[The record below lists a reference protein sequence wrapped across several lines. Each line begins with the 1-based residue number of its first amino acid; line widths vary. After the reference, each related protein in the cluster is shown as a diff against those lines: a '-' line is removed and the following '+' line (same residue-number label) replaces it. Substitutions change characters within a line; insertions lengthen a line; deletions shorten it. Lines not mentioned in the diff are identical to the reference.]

1 MDLKRFLQ
9 TWIKI
14 VLFFAIYIF
23 EMVPQRRV
31 ISMQSKKRLRIAE
44 FEGTPQFKLIG
55 NQIWAYFTLG
65 EAYFGNAYSYFQ
77 IRRIWVR
84 RIWRTLKKAYLC
96 VITTKYEKHLTT
108 CDRVVPCTAIVEILL
123 IPCKYSTICRIQLH
137 SKNQGNTNTFSYFW
151 IRLNTFLYD
160 VIV

>member
-1 MDLKRFLQ
+1 MNQNRSFFCNLHFWNGSSKQGNLNAEQ
-9 TWIKI
+9 KKVENCWIRG
-14 VLFFAIYIF
+14 Y
-23 EMVPQRRV
+23 
-31 ISMQSKKRLRIAE
+31 
-44 FEGTPQFKLIG
+44 EGTPQFKLIG

-96 VITTKYEKHLTT
+96 VITTKYKKHLTT

-123 IPCKYSTICRIQLH
+123 IPCKYSKICRIQLH
-137 SKNQGNTNTFSYFW
+137 SKNQGNTNTYSYFW